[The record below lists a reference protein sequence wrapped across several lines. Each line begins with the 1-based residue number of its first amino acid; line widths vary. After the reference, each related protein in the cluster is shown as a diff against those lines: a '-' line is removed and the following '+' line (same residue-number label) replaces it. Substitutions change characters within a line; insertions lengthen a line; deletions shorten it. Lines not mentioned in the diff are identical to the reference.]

1 MLDSMMKNASKM
13 CIAAACN
20 DIKTLNIFLESNISI
35 NCADYD
41 GRTPLHVAA
50 SKGLK

>member
-1 MLDSMMKNASKM
+1 MKNASLM
-13 CIAAACN
+13 CIAAARN
-20 DIKTLNIFLESNISI
+20 DLRTLNIFLESNISI